1 MLFENLN
8 LNAYYH
14 NILLLLLQQVY
25 QNKQRW
31 YEEKAC
37 VSDL

>member
-8 LNAYYH
+8 LNAY

-31 YEEKAC
+31 YEEKVC